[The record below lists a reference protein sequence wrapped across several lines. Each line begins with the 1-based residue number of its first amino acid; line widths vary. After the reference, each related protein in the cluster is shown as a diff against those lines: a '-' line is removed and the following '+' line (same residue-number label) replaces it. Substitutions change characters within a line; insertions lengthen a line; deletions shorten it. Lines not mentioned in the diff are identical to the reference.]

1 MPDELKDSFARVTNV
16 PVDIEPIYSFKDTM
30 R

>member
-1 MPDELKDSFARVTNV
+1 MPTDLKTSMDHVTNV
-16 PVDIEPIYSFKDTM
+16 PVDIEPMYSFKDTV